1 MGKASSAKKVTRVAR
16 AGGGTT
22 TSKRAKPLF
31 PVSIGLIVVLGV
43 ALIVFARSSQEQAAA
58 EAPVANQDHWHAAYG
73 VRLCGEGFAAPI
85 QVQDDPVG
93 IHTHADGIIHVHPF
107 ATSASGENA
116 NLGEF
121 FDAAGITIDDDEIDL
136 GGDARVKEGDDTCG
150 EDEEPGI
157 VQVAVWENAREADVT
172 DPEIVTEDIRG
183 IRFVNDSMAF
193 TIAFAPEGADIP
205 PPPTVPGL
213 DNLTDVPSADGST
226 PTVPVDPA
234 TATSLPAA
242 TGQSVPPTTAAGE
255 GESTPTTAPG
265 TTDATAAAP

>member
-150 EDEEPGI
+150 EDEEPEI

-205 PPPTVPGL
+205 PPPTIPTL
-213 DNLTDVPSADGST
+213 DNLSDVEPTGDADTTGT
-226 PTVPVDPA
+226 TLLDPA
-234 TATSLPAA
+234 TATSVPAA
-242 TGQSVPPTTAAGE
+242 TVEDDSSATTTAPTDTTAA
-255 GESTPTTAPG
+255 P
-265 TTDATAAAP
+265 